1 MDSKTIDYYLEE
13 LTESAWNTNLI
24 KNKRE
29 IHANV
34 VFHIRKNSTQL
45 FYEYRME
52 KIHRFKAF
60 LKCRVAKCSS
70 RLIVNYGNALT
81 TEKNGSQFKFCSNVT
96 RDMLLDTAS
105 HNGLAHKCS
114 KW

>member
-13 LTESAWNTNLI
+13 LTESAWNTKLI

-34 VFHIRKNSTQL
+34 CFHIRKNSTQL

-81 TEKNGSQFKFCSNVT
+81 TEKMGHNSNFVQ
-96 RDMLLDTAS
+96 RL
-105 HNGLAHKCS
+105 
-114 KW
+114 

>member
-1 MDSKTIDYYLEE
+1 MDSKTIDFYLEE

-34 VFHIRKNSTQL
+34 CFHIRKNSTQL

-52 KIHRFKAF
+52 NTMTVFNPPT
-60 LKCRVAKCSS
+60 LNQT
-70 RLIVNYGNALT
+70 LNLN
-81 TEKNGSQFKFCSNVT
+81 KN
-96 RDMLLDTAS
+96 
-105 HNGLAHKCS
+105 
-114 KW
+114 